1 MYKNILTYL
10 TLLSKLNLYMYI
22 LIKASYNNSMKYQIT
37 QKELVCINILIRTIQ
52 EAINRN
58 SFDKQ
63 EVDKICKTIDLL
75 NSRNTN
81 NKNTKQTLT

>member
-1 MYKNILTYL
+1 
-10 TLLSKLNLYMYI
+10 MYI

-81 NKNTKQTLT
+81 NKNTKQTLTWLVFL

>member
-1 MYKNILTYL
+1 
-10 TLLSKLNLYMYI
+10 
-22 LIKASYNNSMKYQIT
+22 MKYQIT

-58 SFDKQ
+58 SFNKQ
-63 EVDKICKTIDLL
+63 EVDKICKTVNLL

-81 NKNTKQTLT
+81 NTMKN